1 MKKRISFAIIAATAM
16 MMTAACSKD
25 LGSTAGESVEG
36 SIEFNI
42 ECPVAAQE
50 TRSYTEAKDG
60 EKKVNKLQVLVF
72 DSQGVLNAYISQ
84 TSLTGSITTTLGA
97 KKIWAVVNGPD
108 LNKVL
113 TESELKT
120 TALTLGSN
128 AADSFV
134 MTGSAEHTV
143 TAGNSSCNITVSR
156 LVSRISLDSVTNNMP
171 EALGELK
178 IQGVYL
184 SNVVGNQNMAG
195 SAAATTWYNQEG
207 RKDESPLVKE
217 HIIDGKTYMASVPAL
232 TYNGS
237 ALNIAHGVTNQTQGS
252 WLFYTY
258 PNTNLSGIKG
268 FNSAFQAQSTALVV
282 IATVNGKT
290 QYYPVVL
297 NKEAM
302 ARNKSYS
309 VDLTVTGLGSDDPN
323 TKIEKGS
330 ATFSVT
336 VEEWGNGA
344 SYTETL

>member
-36 SIEFNI
+36 SI
-42 ECPVAAQE
+42 
-50 TRSYTEAKDG
+50 RSYTEAKDG

-113 TESELKT
+113 TESELKA

-207 RKDESPLVKE
+207 RKDENPLVKE

-237 ALNIAHGVTNQTQGS
+237 ALNIAHGVTNKTQGS

-297 NKEAM
+297 N
-302 ARNKSYS
+302 RNKSYS